1 MTEMV
6 EPKRKRV
13 SFADSPVR
21 YDGAMDWGEEG
32 DKNGINGMELRIAT
46 DGTGD

>member
-32 DKNGINGMELRIAT
+32 DKNGMELRIAT

>member
-1 MTEMV
+1 MEQWI
-6 EPKRKRV
+6 E
-13 SFADSPVR
+13 
-21 YDGAMDWGEEG
+21 GEEG